1 MKLNFTMSELI
12 HSDTAK
18 KYGIDNM
25 PYNAEVLDNLLL
37 LITNVLQ
44 PLRDYVNRPIIINSG
59 YRSYSLNAKVGGV
72 INSQHLT
79 GQAADFTIKGL
90 TIDKAYD
97 TIKKT
102 NIKYTQLIKE
112 CNQWIH
118 ISYNPYN
125 LKCENLVYNGK
136 TYVKDKT

>member
-59 YRSYSLNAKVGGV
+59 YRSFSLNAKVGGV

-90 TIDKAYD
+90 TVKQ
-97 TIKKT
+97 TMELVKKSGVPFD
-102 NIKYTQLIKE
+102 QLIDEKT
-112 CNQWIH
+112 WVH
-118 ISYNPYN
+118 ISYN
-125 LKCENLVYNGK
+125 K
-136 TYVKDKT
+136 TKNRKQIIFVH

>member
-90 TIDKAYD
+90 TVKQ
-97 TIKKT
+97 TMELVKKSGVPFD
-102 NIKYTQLIKE
+102 QLIDEKT
-112 CNQWIH
+112 WVH
-118 ISYNPYN
+118 ISYN
-125 LKCENLVYNGK
+125 K
-136 TYVKDKT
+136 TKNRKQIIFVH

>member
-37 LITNVLQ
+37 LIANVLQ

-59 YRSYSLNAKVGGV
+59 YRSFSLNAKVGGV

-90 TIDKAYD
+90 TVKQ
-97 TIKKT
+97 TMELVKKSGVPFD
-102 NIKYTQLIKE
+102 QLIDEKT
-112 CNQWIH
+112 WVH
-118 ISYNPYN
+118 ISYN
-125 LKCENLVYNGK
+125 K
-136 TYVKDKT
+136 TKNRKQIIFVH

>member
-1 MKLNFTMSELI
+1 MSELI

-25 PYNAEVLDNLLL
+25 PYNTEVLDNLLL
-37 LITNVLQ
+37 LIANVLQ

-59 YRSYSLNAKVGGV
+59 YRSYSLNANVGGV

-90 TIDKAYD
+90 TVKQ
-97 TIKKT
+97 TMELVKKSGVPFD
-102 NIKYTQLIKE
+102 QLIDEKT
-112 CNQWIH
+112 WVH
-118 ISYNPYN
+118 ISYNKTKKSYN
-125 LKCENLVYNGK
+125 SFYFNFLKEQRNIHSK
-136 TYVKDKT
+136 

>member
-79 GQAADFTIKGL
+79 GQAADFTINGL
-90 TIDKAYD
+90 TVKQAMELV
-97 TIKKT
+97 KKSGVPFD
-102 NIKYTQLIKE
+102 QLIDEKT
-112 CNQWIH
+112 WLH
-118 ISYNPYN
+118 ISYN
-125 LKCENLVYNGK
+125 K
-136 TYVKDKT
+136 TKNRKQIIFVH

>member
-59 YRSYSLNAKVGGV
+59 YRSFSLNAKVGGV

-90 TIDKAYD
+90 TIKQ
-97 TIKKT
+97 TMELVKKSGVPFD
-102 NIKYTQLIKE
+102 QLIDEKT
-112 CNQWIH
+112 WIH
-118 ISYNPYN
+118 ISYN
-125 LKCENLVYNGK
+125 K
-136 TYVKDKT
+136 TKNRKQIIFVH

>member
-12 HSDTAK
+12 HSETAK

-59 YRSYSLNAKVGGV
+59 YRSFSLNAKVGGV

-90 TIDKAYD
+90 TVKQ
-97 TIKKT
+97 TMELVKKSGVPFD
-102 NIKYTQLIKE
+102 QLIDEKT
-112 CNQWIH
+112 WVH
-118 ISYNPYN
+118 ISYN
-125 LKCENLVYNGK
+125 K
-136 TYVKDKT
+136 TKNRKQIIFVH